1 MNARAASIRGYHS
14 GVRPDPPN
22 HGFPGVW
29 SFFADRIGGT
39 NRGRRRLRIT
49 FGARMDE
56 CERLATANLRADRP
70 QAGEADR
77 VIHRVFRSGAPAPK
91 C

>member
-29 SFFADRIGGT
+29 FFFADRIGGT
-39 NRGRRRLRIT
+39 NRGRRRLGIT

-56 CERLATANLRADRP
+56 CKRLATANLCADW
-70 QAGEADR
+70 Q
-77 VIHRVFRSGAPAPK
+77 
-91 C
+91 